1 MIGKRSAQEKQYE
14 ELLKK
19 YDGLFSENEELK
31 YELSEIKVNTDN
43 IEKQDEEIHKLHE
56 SMRSIKH
63 DMKNHLMVTLSYLND
78 GDTEAAK
85 TYISG
90 ILNKLNAI
98 HSYIETG
105 NSLLNHILND
115 KLTAA
120 REKNIDIKAEV
131 ENLAFAKMESMD
143 FSALFSNMLDN
154 AIEASLGEESP
165 EIVVKVAI
173 AREYE
178 TIVVKNR
185 ISSSVLEANPDLN
198 TTKED
203 SENHGRG
210 ISQIRSITGRYNGMC
225 DFYEEDGYF
234 VSCAFIPV

>member
-19 YDGLFSENEELK
+19 YDELFSENAELK

-115 KLTAA
+115 
-120 REKNIDIKAEV
+120 
-131 ENLAFAKMESMD
+131 
-143 FSALFSNMLDN
+143 
-154 AIEASLGEESP
+154 
-165 EIVVKVAI
+165 
-173 AREYE
+173 
-178 TIVVKNR
+178 
-185 ISSSVLEANPDLN
+185 
-198 TTKED
+198 
-203 SENHGRG
+203 
-210 ISQIRSITGRYNGMC
+210 
-225 DFYEEDGYF
+225 
-234 VSCAFIPV
+234 